1 MANGA
6 MSKTVIFDTNVLLDL
21 FVFNDV
27 KAIHLKAALL
37 DQKLIGYANSQTL
50 DEFTDVIS
58 RPVFGLDD
66 AVQSAILSQWQGLA
80 RIVEGPPLSTA
91 PWLCQDP
98 DDQVFLDLAHSL
110 KPCILFSKDLEL
122 LKMASRAAKEDILI
136 TADYTA
142 WT

>member
-1 MANGA
+1 

-50 DEFTDVIS
+50 DEFAEVIS
-58 RPVFGLDD
+58 RPVFALDD
-66 AVQSAILSQWQGLA
+66 AVQSAILSQWQGLV
-80 RIVEGPPLSTA
+80 RVVEVPRLSTA

-98 DDQVFLDLAHSL
+98 DDQVFVDLAYHL

>member
-1 MANGA
+1 
-6 MSKTVIFDTNVLLDL
+6 MSKSVIFDTNVLLDL
-21 FVFNDV
+21 FVFHDV
-27 KAIHLKAALL
+27 KALHLKAALL
-37 DQKLIGYANSQTL
+37 DKKMTSYANQQTL
-50 DEFTDVIS
+50 DEFADVIT
-58 RPVFGLDD
+58 RPLFALDD
-66 AVQSAILSQWQGLA
+66 AVQSAILSQWQGLV
-80 RIVEGPPLSTA
+80 RVVEVPRLSTA

-98 DDQVFLDLAHSL
+98 DDQVFVDLAYHL

>member
-1 MANGA
+1 

-37 DQKLIGYANSQTL
+37 DQKIIGYANQQTL
-50 DEFTDVIS
+50 DEFAEVIS

>member
-1 MANGA
+1 

-37 DQKLIGYANSQTL
+37 DQKIIGYANQQTL
-50 DEFTDVIS
+50 DEFAEVIS

-80 RIVEGPPLSTA
+80 RIVEDSQLSRA
-91 PWLCQDP
+91 PWLCLDP
-98 DDQVFLDLAHSL
+98 DDQVFIDLAHSL

>member
-50 DEFTDVIS
+50 DEFADVIS

-66 AVQSAILSQWQGLA
+66 AVQSAILSQWQGLV
-80 RIVEGPPLSTA
+80 RVVEVPRLSTA

-98 DDQVFLDLAHSL
+98 DDQVFVDLAYHL

-136 TADYTA
+136 TADYTT

>member
-1 MANGA
+1 

-37 DQKLIGYANSQTL
+37 DQKIIGYANQQTL
-50 DEFTDVIS
+50 DEFADVIS

-66 AVQSAILSQWQGLA
+66 AVQSAILSQWQGLV
-80 RIVEGPPLSTA
+80 RVVEVPRLSAA

-98 DDQVFLDLAHSL
+98 DDQVFVDLAYHL

>member
-1 MANGA
+1 

-50 DEFTDVIS
+50 DEFAEVIS
-58 RPVFGLDD
+58 RPVFALDE
-66 AVQSAILSQWQGLA
+66 AVQSAILSQWQGLV
-80 RIVEGPPLSTA
+80 RVVEVPRLSTA
-91 PWLCQDP
+91 LWLCQDP
-98 DDQVFLDLAHSL
+98 DDQVFVDLAYHL

>member
-1 MANGA
+1 

-37 DQKLIGYANSQTL
+37 DQKIIGYANQQTL
-50 DEFTDVIS
+50 DEFAEVIS

-66 AVQSAILSQWQGLA
+66 AVQSAILSQWQGLV
-80 RIVEGPPLSTA
+80 RVVEVPRLSTA

-98 DDQVFLDLAHSL
+98 DDQVFVDLAYHL

>member
-1 MANGA
+1 

-27 KAIHLKAALL
+27 KEIHLKAALL
-37 DQKLIGYANSQTL
+37 DQKLIGYANQQTL
-50 DEFTDVIS
+50 DEFADVIS

-66 AVQSAILSQWQGLA
+66 AVQSAILSQWQGLV
-80 RIVEGPPLSTA
+80 RVVEVPRLSTA

-98 DDQVFLDLAHSL
+98 DDQVFVDLAYHL